1 MFSIGEFAR
10 FAGVSVR
17 TVRYYD
23 EVGLL
28 PPVAVDPATG
38 YRSYG
43 ADQLARL
50 HRIVALK
57 ELGLSLRQLQ
67 PLLDDLDP
75 AELRGML
82 QLRRAEL
89 EDRVGISYRS
99 ATSASRQ
106 LAEDGD
112 DAPSDD
118 RVPPR

>member
-75 AELRGML
+75 TELRGML